1 MSGSDPGRLRFAC
14 DTGGTFTDLL
24 VEDGAGRLS
33 MYKAST
39 TPSDPVAGVLEALCK
54 AAAASGLETRDMLG
68 RGDAFVH
75 GTTHALNAI
84 VTGRTARTAFLTT
97 QGHPD
102 VLMLR
107 MGGRL
112 SPFDFAT
119 PYPEPYIPRRL
130 TFEVPERVLADG
142 TVLHPLDRGAV
153 EGIAARLAEAGIEA
167 VAVCLLWSVFNPA
180 HELAVESILAQML
193 PGVPVT
199 LSHRLNPAIHEFRRA
214 SSAAV
219 DASLKPLMGGYLR
232 SLTGRLRDAGFGGRV
247 LMVTSQAGVVDAADA
262 AARPIDIINSGPALA
277 PVAGGYFADLDTGVQ
292 DVIVADTGGTTYD
305 VSLVRRGRIPT
316 TRDTWIGPAFSG
328 VAIGF
333 PWVDVKSVGAGGG
346 SIAWVDD
353 GGLLHVGPQS
363 AGAVPGP
370 AAYGRGGQDPTVTD
384 ASVVLGH
391 IDPGRF
397 LGGAMAL
404 DRDAAVRAVGRAVAV
419 PLRMSVEQAADA
431 ILNVVTANMV
441 RAINDITVGQGID
454 PREAVLVGGG
464 GAAGLNSVRIARSLG
479 CRALLVPELGAALSA
494 AGALMSDLKAD
505 FRAAFF
511 SSTADFDRAG
521 ANRVLDGLAARCD
534 AFATG
539 PGHGAF
545 AVQRLVVAEARYATQ
560 VWDIEVRLPTARFGD
575 AADLDAFVAAF
586 HAAHRDLFAIDD
598 PASPVE
604 IVGFSAQVSCRIRQA
619 SIGRLQGGTTGQHP
633 ATRHAW
639 FGAGGFAPVPLHQ
652 LDQIPD
658 GQVIEG
664 PAIVESAFTTV
675 VIDPQ
680 ARASRRRSGSLLI
693 EVAP

>member
-1 MSGSDPGRLRFAC
+1 MSGSDPARLRFAC
-14 DTGGTFTDLL
+14 DTGGTFTDLV

-33 MYKAST
+33 MFKAST
-39 TPSDPVAGVLEALCK
+39 TPSDPVAGVLDALGK
-54 AAAASGLETRDMLG
+54 AAAAFGTDIREMLG
-68 RGDAFVH
+68 RGDAFMH

-97 QGHPD
+97 AGHPD
-102 VLMLR
+102 VLVLR
-107 MGGRL
+107 MGGRM

-142 TVLHPLDRGAV
+142 SVLHPLDRGAV
-153 EGIAARLAEAGIEA
+153 EGIAARLATAEVEA

-180 HELAVESILAQML
+180 HELAVEAILARTL

-219 DASLKPLMGGYLR
+219 DASLKPLMGGYLS
-232 SLTGRLRDAGFGGRV
+232 SLSGRLRDAGFGGRV

-262 AARPIDIINSGPALA
+262 AARPIDVINSGPALA
-277 PVAGGYFADLDTGVQ
+277 PVAGRYFADLDTGVQ

-305 VSLVRRGRIPT
+305 VSLVRRGRIPM

-328 VAIGF
+328 TAIGF

-346 SIAWVDD
+346 SIARVDD

-370 AAYGRGGQDPTVTD
+370 AAYGRGGQEPTVTD

-404 DRDAAVRAVGRAVAV
+404 DREAAVRAVQKVAA

-431 ILNVVTANMV
+431 ILDVVTANMV
-441 RAINDITVGQGID
+441 RAINDITVSQGID

-511 SSTADFDRAG
+511 SSTADFDRDG
-521 ANRVLDGLAARCD
+521 ANHVLERLVAQCD
-534 AFATG
+534 AFVAG
-539 PGHGAF
+539 PGQGAL
-545 AVQRLVVAEARYATQ
+545 AVHRLLVAEARYATQ
-560 VWDIEVRLPTARFGD
+560 VWDIEVHLPAARFDG
-575 AADLDAFVAAF
+575 AADLQAFVAAF

-619 SIGRLQGGTTGQHP
+619 SIGRLQGGSKGPHPTTR
-633 ATRHAW
+633 TAW
-639 FGAGGFAPVPLHQ
+639 FVAGGFAPVPLHQ
-652 LDQIPD
+652 LDQISV
-658 GQVIEG
+658 GSLIEG
-664 PAIVESAFTTV
+664 PAIIESAFTTI
-675 VIDPQ
+675 VIEPQ
-680 ARASRRRSGSLLI
+680 ARASRRASGSLLI
-693 EVAP
+693 EVAQ